1 MLCSQYEPILKFSLL
16 SMMACNWSVEC
27 DRTIIQVCRE
37 VLTEFQGEIFT
48 PGFRKQ
54 KPQYPPNLDCQWEI
68 LAPPNYHIELEF
80 VKFKLEYHRNCRMDR
95 VEIHH
100 DGQGFFLC
108 GSGTPGTAQNIT
120 SASSILETYIG
131 NIVLRKHRWLET
143 EFGYN
148 IPLGF
153 PIIENTN
160 NRLEKLLE
168 YWKHNFSSETN
179 IFCLQLHCFQYMTL
193 CFQ

>member
-1 MLCSQYEPILKFSLL
+1 M
-16 SMMACNWSVEC
+16 
-27 DRTIIQVCRE
+27 CRD

-108 GSGTPGTAQNIT
+108 GSGTPGTARNI
-120 SASSILETYIG
+120 L
-131 NIVLRKHRWLET
+131 NV
-143 EFGYN
+143 
-148 IPLGF
+148 
-153 PIIENTN
+153 
-160 NRLEKLLE
+160 
-168 YWKHNFSSETN
+168 YWKHTLETWLFGN
-179 IFCLQLHCFQYMTL
+179 MI
-193 CFQ
+193 

>member
-1 MLCSQYEPILKFSLL
+1 M
-16 SMMACNWSVEC
+16 
-27 DRTIIQVCRE
+27 CRE

-108 GSGTPGTAQNIT
+108 GSGTPGTAHNGSHVKCTIT
-120 SASSILETYIG
+120 
-131 NIVLRKHRWLET
+131 T
-143 EFGYN
+143 ESKR
-148 IPLGF
+148 PK
-153 PIIENTN
+153 T
-160 NRLEKLLE
+160 
-168 YWKHNFSSETN
+168 
-179 IFCLQLHCFQYMTL
+179 
-193 CFQ
+193 